1 MNSHCALFSKPTSTF
16 VDWEEVAATAVISFD
31 RAWSA
36 VLELIQLPYSSRFP
50 GEGRLLRFP
59 CDLVKMHALIA

>member
-16 VDWEEVAATAVISFD
+16 VDWEEVAATAVISFE

-36 VLELIQLPYSSRFP
+36 VPELIQYHTRVVSRAKAASCVF
-50 GEGRLLRFP
+50 R
-59 CDLVKMHALIA
+59 VI